1 MKILKFIFLYFVLE
15 LISTIYLSD
24 KLGFWVIFVE
34 IIISALIGG
43 AILFYTKLSFL
54 ETLGE
59 FALNRTD
66 PMEFIKGNLSKI
78 FGAILLILPGVLGD
92 IIGLV
97 ILINAC
103 FFIVGKSKKINSGDR
118 HGGAFG
124 HQNEI
129 IDVEIEEIKQI
140 KGKK

>member
-43 AILFYTKLSFL
+43 AILLYTKLSFL

-97 ILINAC
+97 ILINAY
-103 FFIVGKSKKINSGDR
+103 FFMVGKSKKINSGDR
-118 HGGAFG
+118 YSGAFG